1 MRMYPLL
8 WALVVALATVLS
20 PSLRP
25 AAATAAAADEAPKL
39 LPPNN
44 VGGIPNASGT
54 ATVSGVVRFKGT
66 KPAPKPITDIAGNAF
81 CKNCYKDGELPKE
94 DTYVFGKNVDDD
106 TLQNVLVYVSKGL
119 EGKQFDPPKEPVVLD
134 QVGCVYTPH
143 VVAVMTGQTLEIR
156 NSDET
161 LHNVM
166 TQPRNN
172 APFNIGMPVK
182 DQKLNKVFKQPEMKM
197 NLRCFMHPWMSAY
210 VHVLPNPFFA
220 ITGPDG
226 TFTIKGLP
234 PGEYE
239 LTVLH
244 EATLFE
250 PTPATTTVK
259 VAAGESAKADFTYHA
274 REKKD

>member
-1 MRMYPLL
+1 MRPYPLL
-8 WALVVALATVLS
+8 FVLTLSFTLPLAA
-20 PSLRP
+20 R
-25 AAATAAAADEAPKL
+25 AEDAAPKP

-44 VGGIPNASGT
+44 VGGIANAKDG
-54 ATVSGVVRFKGT
+54 ATITGVVRFKGT
-66 KPAPKPITDIAGNAF
+66 QPEPKPIKDIAGNAF
-81 CKNCYKDGELPKE
+81 CKNCYKEGELPNQ
-94 DTYVFGKNVDDD
+94 DTYVFGKNGNDD

-119 EGKQFDPPKEPVVLD
+119 EGKQFDPPKGPVILD

-143 VVAVMTGQTLEIR
+143 VVAVMVGQTLTVR
-156 NSDET
+156 NSDAT

-172 APFNIGMPVK
+172 APFNVGMPVK
-182 DQKLNKVFKQPEMKM
+182 DQTIQRVFKQPEMKM
-197 NLRCFMHPWMSAY
+197 NFRCFMHPWMSAY
-210 VHVLPNPFFA
+210 VHALPHPFFA
-220 ITGPDG
+220 VTGADG

-239 LTVLH
+239 LSVLH

-250 PTPATTTVK
+250 PTPATVTVK
-259 VAAGESAKADFTYHA
+259 VGAGETAKADFTYQA